1 MGNRMIEAHNLGQE
15 YGGQY
20 VLRDVNLKIEDGEVF
35 ALIGP
40 TGAGKTTLLRLL
52 DLLELPAQGKVY
64 FGGIDV
70 TSIKQERLKARRR
83 MSFVQQKPVVFTMS
97 VFDNV
102 ACGLR
107 WRQENDE
114 VIRQRVDAALEL
126 VGMTEYR
133 DRNAKTLSGGETQR
147 VAIAR
152 ALAIQPELLLL
163 DEPTANLDPVS
174 VSKVEEVLEHII
186 GERQITVVM
195 ATHDMPQGQR
205 LANRIGVLIKGRVLQ
220 VGTPNEIFTL
230 PESQE
235 VAEFVGVENILVG
248 VVVEREN
255 GLATIELDGGRIE
268 AISDYGIGERVYIL
282 VRPEDITITLC
293 QEVTSARNTFS
304 GRIVKTAL
312 VGALVRVEMD
322 CGFPLLGLVTKRSAE
337 ELNLNP
343 GRSIC
348 ASFKASAVRTIKC
361 CH

>member
-1 MGNRMIEAHNLGQE
+1 MAIFETVNLGQR
-15 YGGQY
+15 YGERY
-20 VLRDVNLKIEDGEVF
+20 VLREVNLKIDQGEVLAF
-35 ALIGP
+35 IGP

-52 DLLELPAQGKVY
+52 DLIDFPTQGQVFFAGEEITASYKKRLE
-64 FGGIDV
+64 
-70 TSIKQERLKARRR
+70 ARRR
-83 MSFVQQKPVVFTMS
+83 MAFVQQKPVVFSMS
-97 VFDNV
+97 VYDNV
-102 ACGLR
+102 ASGLR
-107 WRQENDE
+107 WRKVKDGA
-114 VIRQRVDAALEL
+114 IRERVMHMLEL
-126 VGMTEYR
+126 VGMTDYK
-133 DRNAKTLSGGETQR
+133 DRNARTLSGGETQR
-147 VAIAR
+147 VALAR
-152 ALAIQPELLLL
+152 ALAIRPEVLFL
-163 DEPTANLDPVS
+163 DEPTANLDPLS
-174 VSKVEEVLEHII
+174 VAKVEEVLEHII
-186 GERQITVVM
+186 GEHRITVVM
-195 ATHDMPQGQR
+195 ATHDMSQGQR

-312 VGALVRVEMD
+312 VGALVRVEID
-322 CGFPLLGLVTKRSAE
+322 CGFPLLGLVTKRSAA

-343 GRSIC
+343 DRSIC